1 METVAKTTDGH
12 NVVSSAPGRRL
23 VLDAVVRVL
32 VRDGLDHLSV
42 RRVAAEAQV
51 SIGAVQ
57 YHFATKDALLI
68 AAADHVTSQFKARAD
83 QLTSRVLAEEGPRA
97 AFLAFCRLLAN
108 AQHLTEE
115 DVDDTAASVVWLWY
129 AAKATQP
136 GAVADAFTAGWSQ
149 TEAYLQ
155 ARLVELFPQ
164 RDAVAEA
171 GHLLALLDGLAVAR
185 AAEPERMP
193 ATRADS
199 IIRRHIDHLASA

>member
-1 METVAKTTDGH
+1 MGTVAKTTHGH
-12 NVVSSAPGRRL
+12 NLVSAASGRRL

-42 RRVAAEAQV
+42 RRVAADAQV

-83 QLTSRVLAEEGPRA
+83 ELTSRVLAEEGPMA

-108 AQHLTEE
+108 AQHLPDE
-115 DVDDTAASVVWLWY
+115 DPDDTAASVVWLWY

-136 GAVADAFTAGWSQ
+136 GVVADAFTTGWSQ

-155 ARLVELFPQ
+155 ALLVKLAPQ
-164 RDAVAEA
+164 LDAVAEA

-185 AAEPERMP
+185 AAEPNRMP

-199 IIRRHIDHLASA
+199 IIRRHIDHLTSV

>member
-1 METVAKTTDGH
+1 MGTVAKAAHGH
-12 NVVSSAPGRRL
+12 NLVPPAPGRRL

-42 RRVAAEAQV
+42 RRVAAEAKV

-83 QLTSRVLAEEGPRA
+83 ELISRALAEEGPVA

-108 AQHLTEE
+108 AQHLADE
-115 DVDDTAASVVWLWY
+115 DPDDTAASIVWLWY

-136 GAVADAFTAGWSQ
+136 GVVADAFATGWSQ

-155 ARLVELFPQ
+155 ALLVELFPQ
-164 RDAVAEA
+164 RDAAEEA
-171 GHLLALLDGLAVAR
+171 GYLLALLDGLAVAR

-193 ATRADS
+193 ATRADT
-199 IIRRHIDHLASA
+199 IIRRHIDYLTSA